1 MISTP
6 TLSDLDWVAMQP
18 FGAEVHGFDVSRA
31 SASGLAQLK
40 LLLARH
46 GVVVLRGANSTGS
59 TGDENCKSDASG
71 HAAADADDRFVEF
84 LKRLGRL
91 TFTAGE
97 TPVASQ
103 PMLNIVS
110 NMGRT
115 TPPKSVFH
123 TDTSYVSQPPAYT
136 ALRPVMLP
144 EAGGETVFSN
154 QFVAYDTLPPH
165 VKQLLAHTHVL
176 HRVSGLPSEA
186 GAEPAECWHPLFK
199 VHPLSGR
206 RALFLSTPQ
215 RCQAM
220 SDVATDKAQRV
231 IKILYQHSTR
241 AHRLYHHRW
250 CTKDLLIWDNRCT
263 MHRGD
268 HSGVIGNR
276 VFHRGMVLAE
286 DDTSTDTRTD
296 MPTNTPI

>member
-1 MISTP
+1 MISKP
-6 TLSDLDWVAMQP
+6 SLNDLDWVAMQP
-18 FGAEVHGFDVSRA
+18 FGAEVHGFDIGRA
-31 SASGLAQLK
+31 SASGVAQLR
-40 LLLARH
+40 LLLAWH
-46 GVVVLRGANSTGS
+46 GVVVLRGANR
-59 TGDENCKSDASG
+59 TGDESYKSDASG
-71 HAAADADDRFVEF
+71 HTAADADHRFINF
-84 LKRLGRL
+84 LKRLGTL

-97 TPVASQ
+97 TPVAGQ

-144 EAGGETVFSN
+144 KAGGETVFSN
-154 QFVAYDTLPPH
+154 QFVAYDTLPPR
-165 VKQLLAHTHVL
+165 VKQLLAHTQVL

-186 GAEPAECWHPLFK
+186 GVEPAECWHPLFK

-241 AHRLYHHRW
+241 AHRLYHHR
-250 CTKDLLIWDNRCT
+250 R
-263 MHRGD
+263 
-268 HSGVIGNR
+268 
-276 VFHRGMVLAE
+276 
-286 DDTSTDTRTD
+286 
-296 MPTNTPI
+296 